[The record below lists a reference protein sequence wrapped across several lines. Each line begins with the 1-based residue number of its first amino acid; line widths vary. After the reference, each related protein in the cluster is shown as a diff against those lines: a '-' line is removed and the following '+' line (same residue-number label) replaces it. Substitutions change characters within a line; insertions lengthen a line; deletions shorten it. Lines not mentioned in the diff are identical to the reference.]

1 MQMTDSEI
9 IRNYNQ
15 AKDKKIQIGILADLN
30 CCTQDKI
37 EQILGLRKKPKENPN
52 TNNLLEMLFAK
63 LDAIDC
69 QIKDLEEEYKKV
81 SIAIEVLGK
90 VET

>member
-15 AKDKKIQIGILADLN
+15 AKDKKLQVGILADLN
-30 CCTQDKI
+30 CCSKDKI
-37 EQILGLRKKPKENPN
+37 EQILGIAKKPQEKSDNIMD
-52 TNNLLEMLFAK
+52 MLFAK

-69 QIKDLEEEYKKV
+69 QIKDLEEEYRKV
-81 SIAIEVLGK
+81 GIAIEVLGK
-90 VET
+90 MET